1 MTPSNAAPESS
12 TGQWHTSIVPVAT
25 PHLGLVLTG
34 GGARSAYQ
42 VGVLKGVTELLRRG
56 AACPF
61 PIITGTSAGAVSA
74 IALASDAAHFRHS
87 VYAIERVW
95 REFRVHH
102 VFKADAVSMVKSGLH
117 WLLAFMTGGWLVH
130 PPHAF
135 FDNTPLWTLLR
146 KQLHFDG
153 IPRSLYK
160 QHLQGIGICATCYA
174 DADSVTFYAAASAV
188 EPWARVFRKGARVQ
202 LTLAHLMASL
212 SIPFLFRPVLLHD
225 QYFGDGAM
233 RQTSPLS
240 PAIHLGA
247 NRLFIVGVNDPV
259 SAGASPN
266 RHPAE
271 PTFGQMFGFM
281 LDSLFMD
288 QLNADLERISRFN
301 ESNDARRIECLVMTP
316 SKDVNEIARRHAR
329 ELPRSLRAMMRIMG
343 ASNASSTML
352 LSYLLFERGFTRE
365 LIALGYEDA
374 RMRADEI
381 RTFLAVENH
390 PSIARRRA
398 RSRDAGLDRASPG

>member
-1 MTPSNAAPESS
+1 
-12 TGQWHTSIVPVAT
+12 
-25 PHLGLVLTG
+25 LVLTG

-42 VGVLKGVTELLRRG
+42 VGVLKGVAELLRRG
-56 AACPF
+56 SACPF

-95 REFRVHH
+95 RDFRVHH
-102 VFKADAVSMVKSGLH
+102 VFKADAASMLRSGLH
-117 WLLAFMTGGWLVH
+117 WVLAFITGGWLVH
-130 PPHAF
+130 TPHSL
-135 FDNTPLWTLLR
+135 FDNTPLWNLLR
-146 KQLHFDG
+146 EKLHFDG

-160 QHLQGIGICATCYA
+160 KHLQAIGICATCYA
-174 DADSVTFYAAASAV
+174 DADSVTFYASASAI

-202 LTLAHLMASL
+202 LTLDHLMASL
-212 SIPFLFRPVLLHD
+212 AIPFLFRPVALHG

-247 NRLFIVGVNDPV
+247 NRLFIIGVNDPV
-259 SAGASPN
+259 STGDGPGQ
-266 RHPAE
+266 PAVE
-271 PTFGQMFGFM
+271 PSFGQMFGFM

-288 QLNADLERISRFN
+288 QLHADLERISRYN
-301 ESNDARRIECLVMTP
+301 ENNDTRRIEFLVMTP
-316 SKDVNEIARRHAR
+316 SRDVNEIARRHR
-329 ELPRSLRAMMRIMG
+329 NELPRSLRALLRTLG
-343 ASNASSTML
+343 ANNSAGTLL

-374 RMRADEI
+374 RARADEI
-381 RTFLAVENH
+381 RAFLALQKAH
-390 PSIARRRA
+390 RHRA
-398 RSRDAGLDRASPG
+398 APR

>member
-1 MTPSNAAPESS
+1 LTTPSDAGPESS
-12 TGQWHTSIVPVAT
+12 TGQWHTNIMPAAVSQ
-25 PHLGLVLTG
+25 LGLVLTG

-42 VGVLKGVTELLRRG
+42 VGVLKGVAEVLRRG
-56 AACPF
+56 SACPF

-74 IALASDAAHFRHS
+74 VALASDAAHFRRS

-95 REFRVHH
+95 RDFRVNQ
-102 VFKADAVSMVKSGLH
+102 VFRADAVSMLKSGMH
-117 WLLAFMTGGWLVH
+117 WMLAFLTGGWLVH
-130 PPHAF
+130 PPHSL
-135 FDNTPLWTLLR
+135 FDNTPLWNLLR
-146 KQLHFDG
+146 EQLDFDG

-160 QHLQGIGICATCYA
+160 EHLQALGVCATCYA
-174 DADSVTFYAAASAV
+174 DADSVTFYASASEI

-202 LTLAHLMASL
+202 LRLGHLMASL

-247 NRLFIVGVNDPV
+247 NRLFIIGVNDPV
-259 SAGASPN
+259 PTGEGPQRRAV
-266 RHPAE
+266 E

-288 QLNADLERISRFN
+288 QLNADLERISRYN
-301 ESNDARRIECLVMTP
+301 ENNVARRIEFLVMTP
-316 SKDVNEIARRHAR
+316 SRDVNEIARRHAR
-329 ELPRSLRAMMRIMG
+329 ELPRSLRALLRALG
-343 ASNASSTML
+343 ANQAASTLL

-365 LIALGYEDA
+365 LIDLGYQDA
-374 RMRADEI
+374 RARAEEI
-381 RTFLAVENH
+381 RAFLVLEN
-390 PSIARRRA
+390 ARRYRA
-398 RSRDAGLDRASPG
+398 TPD